1 MKLLVINGPNL
12 NMLGKRE
19 KSVYGE
25 KSYKELLAYIKG
37 TSKEFKVKTCVK
49 QYNGEGEIVTAIQKA
64 LGKYDGVIINAGAY
78 THTSIAIPDALR
90 CLSVPVAEVHLSDI
104 NNREEYRKHSYISE
118 TASFFVCGKG
128 FEGYREAILFF
139 VHNGEKL

>member
-25 KSYKELLAYIKG
+25 KSYKELLAYING

>member
-64 LGKYDGVIINAGAY
+64 LGKGRRNRHQSGSIYAY
-78 THTSIAIPDALR
+78 
-90 CLSVPVAEVHLSDI
+90 E
-104 NNREEYRKHSYISE
+104 HSYSRR
-118 TASFFVCGKG
+118 TQVPFRSRCGSP
-128 FEGYREAILFF
+128 FIR
-139 VHNGEKL
+139 HQQP